1 VIDGLLELA
10 RRRLGHGG
18 GADALERRVE
28 RTAVAFEWGRLKAA
42 GVTEEAG
49 VNLRVLH
56 RGRVGVA
63 GTTNVGAGTT
73 NGAAGDVGA
82 QHAAPLLDRALAS
95 AELGE
100 EIALAFPA
108 SAKLPRVTTH
118 SPRAADASLARL
130 IEIGQFLLERLARE
144 GCQVNVAIE
153 REVGDTRVANTA
165 GADGAYRSTGVAVSA
180 DLWRI
185 AGDDVLAI
193 GDAVESTDLPSE
205 DALEGVVRSI
215 TSRLDHALRI
225 VAPPEGAL
233 QVVFTPAGLSAVLLP
248 VTQGLSGK
256 AVLQGIS
263 PLATRVGQQVF
274 DQGFSLS
281 DDPLVPGRT
290 ASRPLDDECV
300 PSSALRLVER
310 GVVQRFI
317 YDLETAARAKTASTG
332 HGQRGIFGK
341 PVPAYTNLVLGD
353 HDSRRVGAQHA
364 APLQLGGG
372 LLRDITDGLL
382 VDDLIGVG
390 QGNVIGGA
398 FSHPVALAYRI
409 ERGEIAGRV
418 KDAAVAGNV
427 YELLKR
433 IAGVGND
440 GRWAGSRYTPSL
452 LLEGVAV
459 ARR

>member
-1 VIDGLLELA
+1 MIDGLLELA
-10 RRRLGHGG
+10 RHRVEGGG

-28 RTAVAFEWGRLKAA
+28 RTSVAFEWGRLKAA

-56 RGRVGVA
+56 RGRVGIA
-63 GTTNVGAGTT
+63 GTTNVGVGE
-73 NGAAGDVGA
+73 VGA
-82 QHAAPLLDRALAS
+82 LHAAPLLEGALAS

-100 EIALAFPA
+100 EIALVFPA
-108 SAKLPRVTTH
+108 PSKLPRLATH
-118 SPRAADASLARL
+118 SARAAEASLARL
-130 IEIGQFLLERLARE
+130 IEIGRFLLERLARE

-153 REVGDTRVANTA
+153 REVAETRVANTA
-165 GADGAYRSTGVAVSA
+165 GAQGTYRSTGVAVSA

-193 GDAVESTDLPSE
+193 GDALEGCDLPAD
-205 DALEGVVRSI
+205 DALDGVVRSI
-215 TSRLDHALRI
+215 TTRLDHALRI

-233 QVVFTPAGLSAVLLP
+233 PVVFTPAGLSAVLLP
-248 VTQGLSGK
+248 ITQGLSGK
-256 AVLQGIS
+256 AVVQGIS
-263 PLATRVGQQVF
+263 PLGNRVGEQVF
-274 DQGFSLS
+274 HAGLSLT
-281 DDPLVPGRT
+281 DDPLAPGRT

-300 PSSALRLVER
+300 PSRVTCLVQG
-310 GVVQRFI
+310 GVVQRFV
-317 YDLETAARAKTASTG
+317 YDLETAARAKTESTG

-341 PVPAYTNLVLGD
+341 PVPAYTNLVLGGD
-353 HDSRRVGAQHA
+353 PDSRRAGAQHA

-382 VDDLIGVG
+382 VDELIGVG
-390 QGNVIGGA
+390 QGNVIAGG
-398 FSHPVALAYRI
+398 FSHPVALAYRV
-409 ERGEIAGRV
+409 ERGEITGRV

-427 YELLKR
+427 YDLLKR
-433 IAGVGND
+433 IGGFGSDA
-440 GRWAGSRYTPSL
+440 RWTGSRYAPSV

>member
-1 VIDGLLELA
+1 MIDGLLELA
-10 RRRLGHGG
+10 RRRPDQGD

-28 RTAVAFEWGRLKAA
+28 RTTVAFEWGRLKSA

-49 VNLRVLH
+49 VNVRVRH
-56 RGRVGVA
+56 RGRVGIA
-63 GTTNVGAGTT
+63 GTTNVA
-73 NGAAGDVGA
+73 A

-100 EIALAFPA
+100 EVALAFPA
-108 SAKLPRVTTH
+108 AAKLPRVTTH
-118 SPRAADASLARL
+118 VPRTAEASLARL
-130 IEIGQFLLERLARE
+130 IEIGQFLLERLARQ

-153 REVGDTRVANTA
+153 REVAETRVANTA
-165 GADGAYRSTGVAVSA
+165 GGEGAYRSTGVAVSA
-180 DLWRI
+180 DVWRI

-193 GDAVESTDLPSE
+193 GDAIESTDLPAV
-205 DALEGVVRSI
+205 DALEGLVHSI
-215 TSRLDHALRI
+215 TGRLDHALRI
-225 VAPPEGAL
+225 VASPEGAL
-233 QVVFTPAGLSAVLLP
+233 PVVFTPAGLSAVLLP

-263 PLATRVGQQVF
+263 PLATRVGEPVF
-274 DQGFSLS
+274 DQRLSLT
-281 DDPLVPGRT
+281 DDPLAPGRT

-300 PSSALRLVER
+300 PSRATSLVER

-341 PVPAYTNLVLGD
+341 PVPAYTNLVLGGNPD
-353 HDSRRVGAQHA
+353 TRRVGAQHA

-372 LLRDITDGLL
+372 LLKDINDGLL

-440 GRWAGSRYTPSL
+440 ARWTRSRYAPSL